1 MIRIAGRV
9 VMALLAVAFLTQCQT
24 PAPRTASGRTPVL
37 LAVFAHPDDEASV
50 APVLAK
56 YASEGV
62 RVYLAVA
69 TDGRLGVSPH
79 AGFAAGDEL
88 AAARMQEMQC
98 AAEKLGLQ
106 P

>member
-1 MIRIAGRV
+1 MVHIASRV
-9 VMALLAVAFLTQCQT
+9 VTAVLAAGFLTQCQA
-24 PAPRTASGRTPVL
+24 PAPDRGARSGAPVL
-37 LAVFAHPDDEASV
+37 LAIFAHPDDEASV

-88 AAARMQEMQC
+88 AAA
-98 AAEKLGLQ
+98 
-106 P
+106 